1 MEPTWIISLVVVVFA
16 ALPHQLPIPLSFG
29 LRTSLGRLLSVA
41 AVVTV
46 GYYKPVLGMALLFL
60 LVTTN
65 MSEYVEGFEGII
77 KDKIKKSGT
86 WFVEDVMGETPD
98 TIQERGAELISSDE
112 VQGSN
117 RWYQESALDEHPKT
131 IQERSTPTEVY
142 QETRSKGI

>member
-1 MEPTWIISLVVVVFA
+1 VIA
-16 ALPHQLPIPLSFG
+16 
-29 LRTSLGRLLSVA
+29 
-41 AVVTV
+41 TV

-65 MSEYVEGFEGII
+65 MSEYVEGYEGII

-86 WFVEDVMGETPD
+86 WFAEDVMGESPD
-98 TIQERGAELISSDE
+98 MIQERGAELISSDD

-142 QETRSKGI
+142 QESRGHQK